1 MKSWLCVERQ
11 KSHFHSVKQLVSGG
25 TLRRPRVY
33 LYQVV
38 IFFIMSFTLYVWQCE
53 LMLIVFKKKHSSF
66 VISTYPKPLV
76 LTHEHNPKSILFFS
90 SKFYIH
96 HSRGCHVDISC
107 AFTKMAGLR
116 LCQGGRF
123 SERHILS
130 EHLKANF
137 TSQSHLI
144 TCPGQPKAADFM
156 A

>member
-1 MKSWLCVERQ
+1 
-11 KSHFHSVKQLVSGG
+11 
-25 TLRRPRVY
+25 
-33 LYQVV
+33 
-38 IFFIMSFTLYVWQCE
+38 MSFTLYVWQCE
-53 LMLIVFKKKHSSF
+53 LMLIVLKKKHSSF

-76 LTHEHNPKSILFFS
+76 VTHEHNLKSILFFS

-96 HSRGCHVDISC
+96 HSRGCHIDISC

-116 LCQGGRF
+116 LCQG
-123 SERHILS
+123 ILS